1 MSRDFKLESNS
12 ISLDEKS
19 KSIRILI
26 LNALRSGGRGHLGP
40 ALSLLE
46 ITRVLY
52 EFVLKHDPRKPDWQ
66 ERDRF
71 ILSKG
76 HGCLALFAVLAD
88 NGYFKKEELLD
99 FCKFLSP
106 FGGHPESATVRGVE
120 FSTGSLGHGLP
131 VGVGIAMAARLRKED
146 WRTFILMGDGEINEG
161 SIWEAAMHAS
171 QHKLGRLCAIIDYN
185 KMQAWGESVKILD
198 LEPLKAKWEAFG
210 FDVTEVNGHDISELT
225 EVLNRKT
232 SDVGKPQAII
242 AHTVK
247 GKGISAAENSSIW
260 HHKAKISEEEIDE
273 LLADL
278 LRT

>member
-1 MSRDFKLESNS
+1 MLRDFILESNS
-12 ISLDEKS
+12 ILLDKKS
-19 KSIRILI
+19 KAIRVLI
-26 LNALRSGGRGHLGP
+26 LSAIRNSGRGHLAP
-40 ALSLLE
+40 ALSPLE
-46 ITRVLY
+46 VTRVLY
-52 EFVLKHDPRKPDWQ
+52 EFVLKHNPRKPDWP

-76 HGCLALFAVLAD
+76 HGCIALFAVLA
-88 NGYFKKEELLD
+88 NQGYFKKEELLD
-99 FCKFLSP
+99 FCKFSSP
-106 FGGHPESATVRGVE
+106 FGGHPESATVPGVE

-131 VGVGIAMAARLRKED
+131 VGVGIAMSARLKKED

-161 SIWEAAMHAS
+161 SVWEAAMHAS

-185 KMQAWGESVKILD
+185 KMQAWGKSVEILN

-210 FDVTEVNGHDISELT
+210 FDVTEVNGHDVSELA

-232 SDVGKPQAII
+232 TNVGNPQAII

-247 GKGISAAENSSIW
+247 GKGIRAAENSSIW

-278 LRT
+278 LRA